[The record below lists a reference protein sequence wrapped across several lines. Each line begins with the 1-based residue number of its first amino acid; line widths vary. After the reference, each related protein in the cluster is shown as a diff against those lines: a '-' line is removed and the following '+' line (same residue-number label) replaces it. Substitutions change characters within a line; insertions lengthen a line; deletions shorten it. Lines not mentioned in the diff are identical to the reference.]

1 MRSSFRWINSAA
13 TALAVLTAA
22 PAAHGLPR
30 RLPPIDQCSAD
41 RSFARFTDE
50 LRGIAKR
57 QDSRAFVALF
67 APEAKKPTGYGG
79 DIDPNDVMPV
89 ENWLSLET
97 VLRMGCTR
105 SKNAFVMPSVSVQT
119 KLYSPDSLRNKAVV
133 IGGAEFFK
141 FVGEDRVPAGKLD
154 WEIVTVT
161 NMSGDFFYGVR
172 LPDGRSGWV
181 DDYDL
186 YFLDPRYGHSEIRF
200 EKRDG
205 RWMITHFWYP

>member
-1 MRSSFRWINSAA
+1 
-13 TALAVLTAA
+13 VLTAA
-22 PAAHGLPR
+22 TPAYGLPR

-41 RSFARFTDE
+41 RSFAEFLAE
-50 LRGIAKR
+50 LRGVAKR

-79 DIDPNDVMPV
+79 DVDPNDVMPV

-97 VLRMGCTR
+97 VLRMGCAR
-105 SKNAFVMPSVSVQT
+105 SKTAFVMPSVPAQT
-119 KLYSPDSLRNKAVV
+119 KRYPPDSLKNKAVA
-133 IGGAEFFK
+133 IGGAEFSK
-141 FVGEDRVPAGKLD
+141 FVGQDRIPAGKLD

-181 DDYDL
+181 GDYDL
-186 YFLDPRYGHSEIRF
+186 YFLDPRYGYSEIRF